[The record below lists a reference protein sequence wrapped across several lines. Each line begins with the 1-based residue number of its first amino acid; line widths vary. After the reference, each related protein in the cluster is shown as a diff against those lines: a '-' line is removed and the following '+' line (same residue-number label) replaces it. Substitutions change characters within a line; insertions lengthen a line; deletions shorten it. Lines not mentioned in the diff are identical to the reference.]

1 MPPFGNLYDL
11 PVYVDVSLTED
22 PSIVF
27 QAGTHTETMRIR
39 YADFARLVKPTVLDI
54 ARASGVAAGY
64 Y

>member
-1 MPPFGNLYDL
+1 M
-11 PVYVDVSLTED
+11 SMQRLTED

-39 YADFARLVKPTVLDI
+39 YADFARLVKPTVVDI
-54 ARASGVAAGY
+54 ARASGIAAEY